1 MTQEQLAAETGIAK
15 RSIIIY
21 ESGQRPPKMEK
32 IYEAF
37 AEFFSVPIVFLK
49 VEREDDFDKCAE
61 YAYGTSGKKQ
71 AEDLANKIAGLF
83 AGGKVS
89 VEDADK
95 VMRALNGVRYKGR
108 EVRCNDA
115 DEGAPRSNAS
125 LKKKEYGRKK
135 TDGRRNA
142 GGRKDNGGAKGKDDW
157 RALMKGGDVDFKDE
171 EPDFSEE
178 GWARRYPKKK

>member
-1 MTQEQLAAETGIAK
+1 MTFGEKIRNLRIACKMTQEQLAAETGIAK

-95 VMRALNGVRYKGR
+95 VMLVLQKAYWEIK
-108 EVRCNDA
+108 E
-115 DEGAPRSNAS
+115 
-125 LKKKEYGRKK
+125 KKMSQG
-135 TDGRRNA
+135 
-142 GGRKDNGGAKGKDDW
+142 DD
-157 RALMKGGDVDFKDE
+157 K
-171 EPDFSEE
+171 
-178 GWARRYPKKK
+178 

>member
-1 MTQEQLAAETGIAK
+1 MTFGEKIRNLRIACKMTQEQLAAETGIAK

-37 AEFFSVPIVFLK
+37 AEFFNVPIDFLK

-89 VEDADK
+89 EEDADK
-95 VMRALNGVRYKGR
+95 VMLVLQKAYWDIK
-108 EVRCNDA
+108 E
-115 DEGAPRSNAS
+115 
-125 LKKKEYGRKK
+125 KKMSQG
-135 TDGRRNA
+135 
-142 GGRKDNGGAKGKDDW
+142 DD
-157 RALMKGGDVDFKDE
+157 K
-171 EPDFSEE
+171 
-178 GWARRYPKKK
+178 

>member
-1 MTQEQLAAETGIAK
+1 MTFGEKIRNLRIACKMTQEQLASETGIAK

-37 AEFFSVPIVFLK
+37 AEFFNVPIDFLK

-95 VMRALNGVRYKGR
+95 VMLVLQKAYWEIK
-108 EVRCNDA
+108 E
-115 DEGAPRSNAS
+115 
-125 LKKKEYGRKK
+125 KKMSQG
-135 TDGRRNA
+135 
-142 GGRKDNGGAKGKDDW
+142 DD
-157 RALMKGGDVDFKDE
+157 K
-171 EPDFSEE
+171 
-178 GWARRYPKKK
+178 

>member
-1 MTQEQLAAETGIAK
+1 MTFGEKIRNLRIACKMTQEQLAAETGIAK

-37 AEFFSVPIVFLK
+37 REFFNVPIDFLK

-95 VMRALNGVRYKGR
+95 VMLVLQKAYWEIK
-108 EVRCNDA
+108 E
-115 DEGAPRSNAS
+115 
-125 LKKKEYGRKK
+125 KKMSQG
-135 TDGRRNA
+135 
-142 GGRKDNGGAKGKDDW
+142 DD
-157 RALMKGGDVDFKDE
+157 K
-171 EPDFSEE
+171 
-178 GWARRYPKKK
+178 